1 MRDFQTPGRSAVY
14 AQNGMAATSH
24 PLATKVALDML
35 QQGGNAVDAAV
46 AAALMLPLCEPC
58 ATGLFGDAFA
68 LIKPAG
74 DERIIGINGSGPA
87 PTALSA
93 AAMRADGLAAV
104 PTNDARAVTLPG
116 AVAAFERMLLDHG
129 LLGWAEVAAPAIHYA
144 DAGVPVAPRVAFDW
158 AAFAPELRGAARR
171 HYLIDDAAPRSGQ
184 LFRAPG
190 QAEVLRRISADG
202 AAGFYQGEVAADL
215 IESLRALGG
224 CHVLADMAGV
234 SAEWV
239 QPISADY
246 RGLELVELPPNGQGI
261 TALLMAKILAHFDL
275 AALAPLGAQRAHIEA
290 EAAKLAYDAR
300 NRFVADPRHAPN
312 PADVL
317 ARLLNDRTAEAL
329 AELID
334 PDRAMPDPRPL
345 TEAVHRDTVYL
356 TVVDRERC
364 AVSLIFSIF
373 HGFGSGL
380 ASERFGLIFQ
390 NRGAGF
396 SLVEGHPNEAAGG
409 KRPLH
414 TIIPAMVRRNGRL
427 LMPFGVMGG
436 PYQPTGHVRILTNLV
451 DYGMDLQSALDAP
464 RSFAWTDG
472 LELEAGYSKQTADQ
486 LTAMGHRVQRCQSPL
501 GGSQAIWI
509 DADAGV
515 LIGASDPRKDGCAL
529 GY

>member
-1 MRDFQTPGRSAVY
+1 MRNFQAPGRSAVY

-24 PLATKVALDML
+24 PFATKVAVDLL
-35 QQGGNAVDAAV
+35 QRGGNAVDAAV
-46 AAALMLPLCEPC
+46 AAALMLPLCEPS

-68 LIKPAG
+68 LIKPAN
-74 DERIIGINGSGPA
+74 DEQVIGINGSGPA
-87 PTALSA
+87 PAGLSA
-93 AAMRADGLAAV
+93 GAMRADGLDAV
-104 PTNDARAVTLPG
+104 PTKDARAVTLPG
-116 AVAAFERMLLDHG
+116 AVAAFEHMLQEHG
-129 LLGWAEVAAPAIHYA
+129 RLQWTEVAAPAIHYA
-144 DAGVPVAPRVAFDW
+144 EAGVPVAPRVAFDW
-158 AAFAPELRGAARR
+158 ATFAQELHGAARR
-171 HYLIDDAAPRSGQ
+171 FYLIDDAALRPGQ

-190 QAEVLRRISADG
+190 QAEVLRRISAQG
-202 AAGFYQGEVAADL
+202 AAGFYQGEVAEDL
-215 IESLRALGG
+215 VNSLQALGG
-224 CHVLADMAGV
+224 CHTLADMAGV
-234 SAEWV
+234 GAEV
-239 QPISADY
+239 VEPISADY
-246 RGLELVELPPNGQGI
+246 RGLELVELPPNGQGV

-275 AALAPLGAQRAHIEA
+275 AGLAPLGAQRAHIEA

-300 NRFVADPRHAPN
+300 DRFVADPRYAPDT
-312 PADVL
+312 ADAL
-317 ARLLNDRTAEAL
+317 AHLLSDRTAETL
-329 AELID
+329 AGLID
-334 PDRAMPDPRPL
+334 PDRAMPEPRPL

-396 SLVEGHPNEAAGG
+396 SLVAGHPNEAAGG

-414 TIIPAMVRRNGRL
+414 TIIPAMLRRDGHL

-451 DYGMDLQSALDAP
+451 DYGLELQSAIDAP
-464 RSFAWTDG
+464 RSFAWTGG
-472 LELEAGYSKQTADQ
+472 LELETGYATDTAQQ
-486 LTAMGHRVQRCQSPL
+486 LAAMGHRVLRSQSPL
-501 GGSQAIWI
+501 GGSQAISI
-509 DADAGV
+509 DANTGL